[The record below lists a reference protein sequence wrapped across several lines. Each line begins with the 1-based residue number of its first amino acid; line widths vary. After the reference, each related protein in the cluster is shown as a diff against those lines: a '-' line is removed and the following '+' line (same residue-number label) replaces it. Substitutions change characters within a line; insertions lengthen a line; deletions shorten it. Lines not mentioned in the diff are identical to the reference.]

1 MLGAQ
6 LLFEAPQYPQ
16 KWVWEGLALPHMV
29 LVHHQSFIED
39 VVADRGIEVCRLGG
53 EALLGQDGGRLVR
66 DGERVC
72 CLL

>member
-1 MLGAQ
+1 M
-6 LLFEAPQYPQ
+6 
-16 KWVWEGLALPHMV
+16 